1 MFKSGLESVV
11 SDAEAAELISA
22 GACILDVR
30 TRLETRKGTVPGAK
44 AISLF
49 GLKRHLDELPRD
61 RTILTYCATGGR
73 AGKAKQILEAAGFKA
88 ANGGGYARILKISE
102 GLIAPL

>member
-1 MFKSGLESVV
+1 MFKSGLESIVPE
-11 SDAEAAELISA
+11 AEAAELISH

-44 AISLF
+44 AIPFFS
-49 GLKRHLDELPRD
+49 LKRHLGELPRD

-73 AGKAKQILEAAGFKA
+73 AGKAKEILAAAGFKA

-102 GLIAPL
+102 DLIAPL